1 MRTITCRVEDEI
13 DERLERLA
21 SETHRTKSFYVRE
34 ALLKSLDD
42 MENVYLA
49 DQVIERIRSG
59 KEETS
64 TLAEVGTRLGLD
76 HLSASEAL
84 ADLPGT
90 LAPIETLLDLR
101 GAVKGGGA
109 GGFAKERVCAKEA
122 VAKRVIEEM
131 Q

>member
-59 KEETS
+59 KDETS

-90 LAPIETLLDLR
+90 LAPVETLLDLR
-101 GAVKGGGA
+101 GAMKGGGA
-109 GGFAKERVCAKEA
+109 GGLRTWMFSPASASCRRIWTE
-122 VAKRVIEEM
+122 
-131 Q
+131 